1 MNSQTVRISYL
12 GKFAKFTF
20 LDESKLN
27 EWFSKLYVDV
37 PEPIKPKQI
46 LDIGTGTGGSA
57 FVLGELYPEAKVCHK
72 KVQKRLFSVTPF
84 EISFAPQVTAL
95 DLAPGYIRY
104 ILKSFT
110 KRFDAKAK
118 TCNSI

>member
-1 MNSQTVRISYL
+1 MHFLPGGYLNSQTVRISYL

-37 PEPIKPKQI
+37 PEPIKPTQI

-57 FVLGELYPEAKVCHK
+57 FVLGELYPEAKVHMSCHIKSTK
-72 KVQKRLFSVTPF
+72 KAYSMLHP
-84 EISFAPQVTAL
+84 
-95 DLAPGYIRY
+95 
-104 ILKSFT
+104 LKYYLPH
-110 KRFDAKAK
+110 R
-118 TCNSI
+118 